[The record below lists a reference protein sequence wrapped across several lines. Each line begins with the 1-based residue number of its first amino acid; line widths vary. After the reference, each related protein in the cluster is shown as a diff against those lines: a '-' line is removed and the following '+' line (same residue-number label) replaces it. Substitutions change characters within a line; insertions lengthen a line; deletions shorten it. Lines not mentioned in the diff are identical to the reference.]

1 MKFKCNIT
9 GCVYTFTE
17 PLDIKAMKMSQDY
30 TVVEDV
36 PEPDPVKPATVVPVK
51 PTVVAPDKP
60 LPVPTVAPKA
70 V

>member
-17 PLDIKAMKMSQDY
+17 PLDIKAMKMSLDY
-30 TVVEDV
+30 TVVEDS
-36 PEPDPVKPATVVPVK
+36 PEPVPVK
-51 PTVVAPDKP
+51 PTTLAPVSPKQAGPDKP
-60 LPVPTVAPKA
+60 PAIAPVAPKA